1 MHSGRGWSS
10 LSEQNVDQGMIQ
22 VGQKYECR
30 YNNDLDDVMISCITK
45 DKKVVETWL
54 FQYSGQPSQTF
65 VDECNISAK
74 NGNVIVT
81 FESPEKAPKKAA
93 RDKKKGAAAKP
104 GVFMDI
110 PVVVTIE
117 NTNVVGPTR
126 EKSTSEGPSVMAAVQ

>member
-1 MHSGRGWSS
+1 MLRKASKRGHK
-10 LSEQNVDQGMIQ
+10 NAIVDEWQIV

-30 YNNDLDDVMISCITK
+30 YNNDPEEELVSCITK
-45 DKKVVETWL
+45 GKKADGTCVV
-54 FQYSGQPSQTF
+54 QYSGKSGHVI
-65 VDECNISAK
+65 VDESNISAK

-104 GVFMDI
+104 VVFMDI

-126 EKSTSEGPSVMAAVQ
+126 EKSTSEGPIVMAAV